1 MFADSIKRLGRR
13 TAERIAGLLASTG
26 ITPNWLTTIGFVLN
40 IAVGVVLALG
50 YIRIGGVLVLVFGT
64 FDMLDGALARISGKA
79 STFGAFLDSTLDRY
93 SEAVVLFGLLF
104 WYGQQGNL
112 TVVLLAYA
120 TIVGSVMVSYTRAR
134 AEGLGLQ
141 CEVGL
146 LARPERI
153 ALLGIGLILD
163 QALIVLA
170 ILALF
175 TNVTALQ
182 RVIHVWKLTSGKA
195 E

>member
-1 MFADSIKRLGRR
+1 M
-13 TAERIAGLLASTG
+13 LASTG